1 MEPSLGC
8 SRRVWRSVRYAEAM
22 TRLQQTPR
30 RSVRKEMS
38 QEHSQKQQGDGTMHL
53 FHAVLK
59 KKKRKEQALC
69 AIIQTCILNVWF
81 FFAFSFFILKCT
93 NILYISIRV
102 CVCARSRIYIYIY
115 TIYSR
120 RKKKEKKLTGQP
132 ALFDT
137 THTKMLV
144 PFESGGT
151 KSHSHEK
158 NKTRKLEEPNKNT
171 ERHKTD

>member
-1 MEPSLGC
+1 MC
-8 SRRVWRSVRYAEAM
+8 
-22 TRLQQTPR
+22 
-30 RSVRKEMS
+30 
-38 QEHSQKQQGDGTMHL
+38 
-53 FHAVLK
+53 
-59 KKKRKEQALC
+59 
-69 AIIQTCILNVWF
+69 
-81 FFAFSFFILKCT
+81 
-93 NILYISIRV
+93 V
-102 CVCARSRIYIYIY
+102 CVCVCVLARVYIYIY
-115 TIYSR
+115 NIYSR

-158 NKTRKLEEPNKNT
+158 NKTRKLAEPNKNT